1 MKKAPRQNSIDSE
14 ASKTHLAAE
23 PPKVNTHGFLPKE
36 TIHKYRKTDDQFM
49 FLTILYDKTDRKF
62 TKAPTKE
69 SLVSVKQLIHE
80 KDWIL
85 ENIILRGPCF
95 SNNICCE
102 IRHHQEISGQK
113 RKINN

>member
-1 MKKAPRQNSIDSE
+1 MKTTNEMSWKPKSKKSKQKRMKKAPRKNSIDSE

-69 SLVSVKQLIHE
+69 SLVSIKKLIHE

-85 ENIILRGPCF
+85 EQNHTAGTLF
-95 SNNICCE
+95 
-102 IRHHQEISGQK
+102 
-113 RKINN
+113 